1 MNICLSAGPTE
12 LRHRENLSVQIR
24 RSKQPIPSCH
34 APVPSPVSVLALP
47 TAAKLCLRVAT
58 REPNVETHK
67 PSCRWP
73 RSTSCRQQ
81 ATGTWRTTRYRRG
94 RRACRPP
101 RSGGQSPA
109 YKVMREAGARVDRQE
124 RGDSTTWQKQWCMAK
139 EAQGS
144 IRHDECLCIAST
156 ILLKDDN

>member
-1 MNICLSAGPTE
+1 MHGCRACRAAEKQITNARHILARHIRPKMSPHINICVCRAYGA
-12 LRHRENLSVQIR
+12 RHRENLSVQIR
-24 RSKQPIPSCH
+24 RSTQPIPSCH

-81 ATGTWRTTRYRRG
+81 ATGTWRTTRCRRG
-94 RRACRPP
+94 HHACRPP
-101 RSGGQSPA
+101 RSDGQSPA
-109 YKVMREAGARVDRQE
+109 
-124 RGDSTTWQKQWCMAK
+124 
-139 EAQGS
+139 
-144 IRHDECLCIAST
+144 
-156 ILLKDDN
+156 